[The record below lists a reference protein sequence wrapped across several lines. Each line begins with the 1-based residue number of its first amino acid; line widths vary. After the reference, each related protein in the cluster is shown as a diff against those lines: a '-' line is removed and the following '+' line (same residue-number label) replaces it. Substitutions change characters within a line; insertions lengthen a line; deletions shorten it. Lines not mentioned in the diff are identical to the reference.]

1 MPLRN
6 LSASAGS
13 SPLTRG
19 KRLAGCVVPHV
30 VRLIPAHAGKTSGQP
45 STRHP
50 RAAHPRSRGENDGSR
65 LALRRIVGSSPLTR
79 GKRRSCHRVSWRGGL
94 IPAHAGKT
102 RHASMRFEVV
112 AGSSP
117 LTRGKRFEGGEDRCP
132 KGLIPAHAG
141 KTRSPARRRTAW
153 PAHPR
158 SRGENPLGMLRAFRL
173 RGSSPLTR
181 GKPDPDSHA
190 AVKRGL
196 IPAHAGKTWSLTARS
211 VLRTAHPRSRG
222 ENPNAASNFSAAGG
236 SSPLTR
242 GKLV

>member
-65 LALRRIVGSSPLTR
+65 LALRRIV
-79 GKRRSCHRVSWRGGL
+79 
-94 IPAHAGKT
+94 
-102 RHASMRFEVV
+102 
-112 AGSSP
+112 GSSP

-242 GKLV
+242 GKLL